1 MKNKAEFPVKFM
13 CQVLK
18 LSRSGFYQWSK
29 REPSARAIA
38 NQELL
43 TEVKTVY
50 ETSDET
56 YGSPRITSELK
67 AKGIS
72 CSKSRVARVRH
83 KAKLYAVAGRK
94 FKPQTTDSNHAE
106 PISENVVNQDFSAT
120 EVGQK
125 VGCDITYI
133 PTAQGWLYLAVV
145 VDFFSRKILGYA
157 FSNRL
162 ESGLV
167 CEALIKAIG
176 NNKLPAELLRHSD
189 RGSQYASLRYRLLL
203 KSLGIIQTMSRAG
216 NCYDN
221 ALVESFFHTLKVERV
236 HRRKYITRDS
246 AKIDIENYINYWY
259 NSQRRH
265 SSLGM
270 LSPKEFSKTHRKAA

>member
-1 MKNKAEFPVKFM
+1 MKNQNEYPVNRM
-13 CQVLK
+13 CRVLN
-18 LSRSGFYQWSK
+18 LSRSGFYEWQSRK
-29 REPSARAIA
+29 PSAQSLA

-43 TEVKTVY
+43 AEVKIIY
-50 ETSDET
+50 ETSDNT
-56 YGSPRITSELK
+56 YGSPRVTSELK
-67 AKGIS
+67 AKGVF
-72 CSKSRVARVRH
+72 CSKSRVARVMR
-83 KAKLYAVAGRK
+83 KARLRAVAGRK
-94 FKPQTTDSNHAE
+94 FKPQTTDSNHSE
-106 PISENVVNQDFSAT
+106 PISDNVVNQDFSAT

-145 VDFFSRKILGYA
+145 VDFYSRKILGHA

-167 CEALIKAIG
+167 CCALIKAVAT
-176 NNKLPAELLRHSD
+176 NKLPEQLLHHSD
-189 RGSQYASLRYRLLL
+189 RGSQYASSRYRRLL
-203 KSLGIIQTMSRAG
+203 KSLGITQSMSRAG

-236 HRRKYITRDS
+236 HRRKYLTRAS

-270 LSPKEFSKTHRKAA
+270 LCPNEFLKTPRLAA

>member
-1 MKNKAEFPVKFM
+1 MKNSKEFPVNFM
-13 CQVLK
+13 CRVLR
-18 LSRSGFYQWSK
+18 LSRSGFYEWSNRK
-29 REPSARAIA
+29 PSARAIA

-43 TEVKTVY
+43 AEVRTIF

-56 YGSPRITSELK
+56 YGSPRVTSELK
-67 AKGIS
+67 AKGVC
-72 CSKSRVARVRH
+72 CSKSRVARVMH
-83 KAKLYAVAGRK
+83 KAQLFAVAGRK
-94 FKPQTTDSNHAE
+94 FKPQTTDSKHSE
-106 PISENVVNQDFSAT
+106 PISDNVINQDFSAT

-125 VGCDITYI
+125 IGCDITYI

-145 VDFFSRKILGYA
+145 VDFFSRKILGCA
-157 FSNRL
+157 FSNSL
-162 ESGLV
+162 ESSLV
-167 CEALIKAIG
+167 CEALVKAIG
-176 NNKLPAELLRHSD
+176 NNQLPEQLLHHSD
-189 RGSQYASLRYRLLL
+189 RGSQYASFRYRLLL
-203 KSLGIIQTMSRAG
+203 KSLGITQSMSRAG

-236 HRRKYITRDS
+236 NRRKYSTRQS

-270 LSPKEFSKTHRKAA
+270 LSPREFLNSIRKAA